1 MGIKGPDGEA
11 DATQHRDEAAL
22 EDHGSRTQHGR
33 LFPTPLTSLIHASS
47 NAWRPAPSSCIC
59 LRWQSECIRVR
70 VSGAVR
76 RIDRTHGA
84 DPHFAHERGA
94 KLWAWASRRSR
105 HSCTPWPAK
114 PVIVLW
120 DLCAYRSAPVC
131 TSVCVCVCVWYGLR
145 PGRSWTCAAA
155 PSRRPRRRARQP
167 SPLVHTDRFGFYVC
181 ERSESAVG
189 ITCVVQAVV
198 CAHRARQDHNEAGW
212 LFLK

>member
-131 TSVCVCVCVWYGLR
+131 TSVCVCVCGMDCDLGDHGLAQPLHR
-145 PGRSWTCAAA
+145 VGLVGELASLHLWCTQIVSGFMSVNGRSLRWGSHASCRQ
-155 PSRRPRRRARQP
+155 SCVRIGRARI
-167 SPLVHTDRFGFYVC
+167 
-181 ERSESAVG
+181 
-189 ITCVVQAVV
+189 IT
-198 CAHRARQDHNEAGW
+198 RLAGSS
-212 LFLK
+212 